1 MVLIIAEAGV
11 NHNGDIVIAKKLV
24 DAAKECGADII
35 KFQLFNADDL
45 VIPNTSK
52 ALYQKREGKENETQF
67 QMLKKLELNFDE
79 QKELKNYCD
88 EINIEFLSSA
98 FDLESLVFIKKMK
111 LKRYKIPSGE
121 ITNLPYLRF
130 IGAQKKPLLL
140 STGMSNI
147 TEIHAAILELLKAG
161 ANKKDITILH
171 CTSEYPAPI
180 EDINLRALKTIR
192 DYFDVEVGYSDHT
205 LGIEVSIAAVAL
217 GAKVIE
223 KHITLD
229 KNLDGP
235 DHKASLEPDQFYN
248 LVKSIRNVS
257 LALGEPKKDITNSE
271 IKNLKIVRKSIVA
284 KKDIKKG
291 ELFSKDNL
299 CTKRPGTGISP
310 MRWEEIIGTM
320 SKRNYKK
327 NQFIISN

>member
-1 MVLIIAEAGV
+1 LVLIIAEAGV

-24 DAAKECGADII
+24 DAAKKCGADII
-35 KFQLFNADDL
+35 KFQIYNADDL
-45 VIPNTSK
+45 VIPSTSK
-52 ALYQKREGKENETQF
+52 AFYQKRDDKENETQYE
-67 QMLKKLELNFDE
+67 MLKKLELNFDE
-79 QKELKNYCD
+79 QKELKKYCD
-88 EINIEFLSSA
+88 EKNIEFLTSA
-98 FDLESLVFIKKMK
+98 FDLESLGFIRKMK

-147 TEIHAAILELLKAG
+147 PEIQSAILELVKAG

-171 CTSEYPAPI
+171 CTTEYPAPF

-192 DYFDVEVGYSDHT
+192 DYFDLEVGYSDHT
-205 LGIEVSIAAVAL
+205 LGLEVSVAAVAL

-229 KNLDGP
+229 RNLNGP

-248 LVKSIRNVS
+248 LVKSIRNIS
-257 LALGEPKKDITNSE
+257 LALGDTKKDITNSE
-271 IKNLKIVRKSIVA
+271 INNLKIVRKSIIA

-310 MRWEEIIGTM
+310 MRWDEIIGTT
-320 SKRNYKK
+320 STRNFKK
-327 NQFIISN
+327 NQLIILN